1 MNIVEK
7 NHVWEPHVIEFLAIG
22 TSIVKRGEKT
32 KVSPMFQI
40 GLND

>member
-1 MNIVEK
+1 
-7 NHVWEPHVIEFLAIG
+7 VIEFLAIG

-32 KVSPMFQI
+32 KISPMFQI